1 VKDKPVAT
9 VKIQVSESI
18 TGKFTAR
25 IDVESDGWSTPWYDF
40 TVGADTP
47 FEAIESA
54 IAKAQYVTSGR
65 KRGRRPIGWRSVLF
79 LNRRSK
85 KSEAV

>member
-1 VKDKPVAT
+1 VSDKPVAT
-9 VKIQVSESI
+9 MKIQVSESI

-25 IDVESDGWSTPWYDF
+25 IDVASDGWSTPWYDF
-40 TVGADTP
+40 AVGADTP
-47 FEAIESA
+47 FDAIESA
-54 IAKAQYVTSGR
+54 IEKAHYITSGR
-65 KRGRRPIGWRSVLF
+65 KRGRRPTGWRSVLF